1 MNKNENKSQSLKEV
15 YNSPEATS
23 KRLLV
28 KKEINQFPRPNFSQT
43 FKKDDKERGE
53 FITEKAKWLKSIKAK
68 EGFKGKRQEKA
79 KSYLKVS

>member
-1 MNKNENKSQSLKEV
+1 MNKNENKSQSLKEI
-15 YNSPEATS
+15 YNSNEAVQNRS
-23 KRLLV
+23 RIKI
-28 KKEINQFPRPNFSQT
+28 EINSLPRPNFSQT